1 MVIVDNNGV
10 MMEWYLPSNSGPL
23 RSDGVIIHTE
33 VSWWVDGSCG
43 ESRDCTTLMP
53 SVYMHA
59 CTTITPFKHDLDIG
73 AKMC

>member
-1 MVIVDNNGV
+1 MVIVDNIGV

-43 ESRDCTTLMP
+43 ESRDCTTLKGVCCEELKSATP
-53 SVYMHA
+53 SR
-59 CTTITPFKHDLDIG
+59 K
-73 AKMC
+73 